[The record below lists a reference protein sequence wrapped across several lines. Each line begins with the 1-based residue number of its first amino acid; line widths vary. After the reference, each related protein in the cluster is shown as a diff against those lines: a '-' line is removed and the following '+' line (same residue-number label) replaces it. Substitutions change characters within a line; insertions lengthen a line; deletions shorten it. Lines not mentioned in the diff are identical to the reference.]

1 MHSESRWARATAVGL
16 PAAVMSAIG
25 ACGLDRGGMWRDEG
39 VTFQVA
45 RRTVPQIWRLL
56 HGVDAVHGLYYL
68 LMHAVLA
75 VRADEIALRLP
86 SVCGA
91 AAAAGLVGALG
102 ARLAGAWAGCAAG
115 LLYAATPMVG
125 YYAQEGRSYALVSAG
140 VLAATLLLVRAV
152 DGDGPWRAYAAVL
165 AVSCL
170 LHELAALAVCA
181 HAVSLACARVRRG
194 VWGRWACAVGAV
206 GIVTLPLALVSRAQS
221 DQVAWL
227 RTPGWG
233 SAERLLRAFVPVPTG
248 VVFWAC
254 VALALLGAC
263 AGPRALT
270 GVALPL
276 VLTPPALLIA
286 VSRLRPM
293 YDDRYVLYA
302 LAGLPLLTAG
312 GLATLAGA
320 ATHALRRRARPAAG
334 RALPRRARPAP
345 APRTRPDRTPDDR
358 ARRRARQRTWA
369 EPLTGAFT
377 FPGSWADRRA
387 RPGTRADRPAGSLT
401 FPGTRADRPAGS
413 LTFPGTRADRPAGS
427 LTFPGTWADRR
438 ADARAP
444 ALAGVVALGLVVVPV
459 LLLVGYALVPHRAG
473 RAAAQRPDDLAAL
486 SWAAAR
492 QLRPGEPVLFL
503 PAIGRRSALAYP
515 AGFAA
520 ARDVALRE
528 SGARSGTLYGREVG
542 AAELRRRLAGA
553 PRLWVVAEPYALRP
567 GPLPADPVERAK
579 LALLRR
585 EFSPAGRG
593 QAPVRGGASLRL
605 YVRREPA
612 ARGPAVTAAGP
623 PGPPVRPAGPPRPG
637 PS

>member
-152 DGDGPWRAYAAVL
+152 DGDGLWWAYAAVL

-233 SAERLLRAFVPVPTG
+233 SAGRLLRAFVPVPTG
-248 VVFWAC
+248 MVFWAC

-320 ATHALRRRARPAAG
+320 VTHALRRRARPAAG

-358 ARRRARQRTWA
+358 ARRRARPRTWA

-387 RPGTRADRPAGSLT
+387 RAGTRADRPAGSLTLPGTRADRPAGSLT
-401 FPGTRADRPAGS
+401 
-413 LTFPGTRADRPAGS
+413 L
-427 LTFPGTWADRR
+427 PGTWAGRR

-542 AAELRRRLAGA
+542 AVELRRRLAGA
-553 PRLWVVAEPYALRP
+553 HRLWVVAEPYALRP

-612 ARGPAVTAAGP
+612 ARGPAATAA
-623 PGPPVRPAGPPRPG
+623 GPPVRPAGPPRPG

>member
-1 MHSESRWARATAVGL
+1 MDSESRWARATAVGL

-152 DGDGPWRAYAAVL
+152 DGDGPWWAYAAVL

-206 GIVTLPLALVSRAQS
+206 GIVTLPLALVSRAQA

-345 APRTRPDRTPDDR
+345 APRTRPDRPPDDR
-358 ARRRARQRTWA
+358 ARRRARPRTWA

-387 RPGTRADRPAGSLT
+387 RPGA
-401 FPGTRADRPAGS
+401 
-413 LTFPGTRADRPAGS
+413 RADRPAGS

-473 RAAAQRPDDLAAL
+473 RVAAQRPDDLATL

-542 AAELRRRLAGA
+542 AVELRRRLAGA
-553 PRLWVVAEPYALRP
+553 HRLWVVAEPYALRP

>member
-152 DGDGPWRAYAAVL
+152 DGDGPWWAYAAVL

-206 GIVTLPLALVSRAQS
+206 GIVTLPLTLVSRAQA

-320 ATHALRRRARPAAG
+320 ATHALRRQARQAAG
-334 RALPRRARPAP
+334 RALRRRARPAP
-345 APRTRPDRTPDDR
+345 APRTRPDRAPDDR

-377 FPGSWADRRA
+377 FLGSWADRRA
-387 RPGTRADRPAGSLT
+387 RPGTRADRPADSLT
-401 FPGTRADRPAGS
+401 LPGTRAG
-413 LTFPGTRADRPAGS
+413 RPAGS

-473 RAAAQRPDDLAAL
+473 RVAAQRPDDLAAL

-542 AAELRRRLAGA
+542 AVELRRRLAGA
-553 PRLWVVAEPYALRP
+553 HRLWVVAEPYALRP